1 MNSKNSAPRGLTCA
15 HVGYKTY
22 GMYKSNVSSGFVLVL
37 SAALLSGCA
46 TGSDDVRE
54 TDQVEGASGGEENSS
69 TFVAATTIGPQG
81 GALTLDDGFG
91 MVIPAGALAASTR
104 IEIHRLTQPPK
115 FAKGPAYRVEP
126 VGLLLTSPAQVT
138 VPVVVSDLPP
148 NTQQVLH
155 GYASPS
161 GVEETYEPVS
171 TTTSPDDVMSFEV
184 SELGYYTSGSPFPHV
199 IAAGE
204 DYPRRIATDAT
215 HVYWSSSGNLQRK
228 LDYGNDGVVVR
239 APIGGGLVE
248 VLTTPQ
254 PDPVGVAVNDQHVYW
269 VNGGD
274 GALWEGEGSG
284 GAVMRLPKAGGT
296 PEKLSD
302 EAFPQAIA
310 LDATHVYWSDAE
322 NDEIRRMP
330 LDGGAVTVLASNQ
343 GDPRHLA
350 LSDTDVFY
358 TTGEMGVVARVP
370 KTGGVPAVL
379 SSEGGK
385 TTAITVS
392 DGYVYW
398 TNEMSGAVRR
408 VSAYG
413 GTPITIREATRP
425 TALVVNGSQLYFTD
439 LTESN
444 LYKMSV
450 TGGMATILAT
460 DQALP
465 WDVKFHAGTNQLI
478 LASAGKY
485 DFEGE
490 LARVALP

>member
-1 MNSKNSAPRGLTCA
+1 
-15 HVGYKTY
+15 
-22 GMYKSNVSSGFVLVL
+22 MYKVNVSSGFVLVL

-54 TDQVEGASGGEENSS
+54 TDRVEGATGGEESPA
-69 TFVAATTIGPQG
+69 TFIAGKTIGPQG
-81 GALTLDDGFG
+81 GAITLDDGFG

-104 IEIHRLTQPPK
+104 IEIHRLEQPPK

-126 VGLLLTSPAQVT
+126 VGLQLSTPAQVT
-138 VPVVVSDLPP
+138 VPVADSDLPP

-171 TTTSPDDVMSFEV
+171 TTTNPDDVMSFEV

-215 HVYWSSSGNLQRK
+215 HVYWSSGGNEQRK

-239 APIGGGLVE
+239 APIGGGLIE
-248 VLTTPQ
+248 VLTLPQ
-254 PDPVGVAVNDQHVYW
+254 PDPVGVAVNDQYVYW

-284 GAVMRLPKAGGT
+284 GAVMRLPKNGGT

-310 LDATHVYWSDAE
+310 LDATHVYWTDAE

-330 LDGGAVTVLASNQ
+330 LEGGEVTVLASNQ
-343 GDPRHLA
+343 GDPRYLA

-370 KTGGVPAVL
+370 KAGGASAVL

-398 TNEMSGAVRR
+398 TNELSGAVRR

-413 GTPITIREATRP
+413 GTPITLRQATRP

-444 LYKMSV
+444 LYQMSV
-450 TGGMATILAT
+450 TGGVATILAT